1 MRFKGPIISLSILAA
16 MFIYYA
22 WKHPSPVKDFM
33 NPQIQRLYDRTEELE
48 IRENDVTAVRM
59 TMGTGAIDILLPILF
74 DQSEPIELRCTVAYE
89 LKEIKDPRVDEAF
102 KKMKQQN
109 VEMESCG
116 GDLEITASRKAVKK
130 DDALLSQIPKME
142 SPPVSYIHHPNPE
155 VRQATCEGLGKT
167 KNYDAIKPLI
177 EALNDKNKNVR
188 HAAVR
193 GLIKIRH
200 PEVVRQFIL
209 VLKDENAPASDL
221 AHLALLELT
230 GTGIPKNYAM
240 WDEWLQENNQ
250 ILDFYLG
257 VNSKNAFPE

>member
-33 NPQIQRLYDRTEELE
+33 NPQIQRFYDRTESID
-48 IRENDVTAVRM
+48 IRENDATAIRM
-59 TMGTGAIDILLPILF
+59 TMGKEAIDILLPILL
-74 DQSEPIELRCTVAYE
+74 DRSESSELRCTVAYE
-89 LKEIKDPRVDEAF
+89 LKEIKDPRVEEIF

-109 VEMESCG
+109 VAMEQC
-116 GDLEITASRKAVKK
+116 DEKLEITASTQSMNKQHDPLVW
-130 DDALLSQIPKME
+130 QISKME
-142 SPPVSYIHHPNPE
+142 FPNSYIQDKNPE
-155 VRQATCEGLGKT
+155 IRQAACERLGST
-167 KNYDAIKPLI
+167 KNYEAIKFLVA
-177 EALNDKNKNVR
+177 ALNDKNKSVR

-200 PEVVRQFIL
+200 PEVVRQLIAL
-209 VLKDENAPASDL
+209 LKNENSPAADL

-230 GTGIPKNYAM
+230 GTGIPKNYAL
-240 WDEWLQENNQ
+240 WEKWLEENNQ
-250 ILDFYLG
+250 SLDFYLN